1 VIILGLTGSIGMGK
15 STTAAM
21 LREEGIPVYDSDA
34 AVHELYATGGKAVE
48 PVGAAFPGAV
58 RDGAIDRARLGEL
71 VLGDHAAL
79 RKLESIVHPLVRETQ
94 AAFVRKHHAAGA
106 AAVVLDIPLLFE
118 SRADQIV
125 DAVIVVTAPPA
136 VQRRRLLA
144 RPGMTE
150 AKLAHIL
157 ARQVPDAEKREK
169 ADFLINTE
177 FGLEDVRNQVRAVL
191 AVLREAA

>member
-1 VIILGLTGSIGMGK
+1 MIILGLTGSIGMGK

-34 AVHELYATGGKAVE
+34 AVHELYAKGGKAVE

-58 RDGAIDRARLGEL
+58 RDGAIDRALLGKL
-71 VLGDHAAL
+71 ALGDNAAL
-79 RKLESIVHPLVRETQ
+79 KKLESIVHPLVRETQ

-106 AAVVLDIPLLFE
+106 PAVVLDIPLLFE

-150 AKLAHIL
+150 EKLAHIL
-157 ARQVPDAEKREK
+157 ARQIPDAEKREK

-177 FGLEDVRNQVRAVL
+177 FGLEDARNQVRAVL

>member
-1 VIILGLTGSIGMGK
+1 MGK

-34 AVHELYATGGKAVE
+34 AVHELYAKGGKAVE

-58 RDGAIDRARLGEL
+58 RDGAIDRALLGKL
-71 VLGDHAAL
+71 ALGDNAAL
-79 RKLESIVHPLVRETQ
+79 KKLESIVHPLVRETQ
-94 AAFVRKHHAAGA
+94 AAFVRKHHAAGVP
-106 AAVVLDIPLLFE
+106 AVVLDIPLLFE

-125 DAVIVVTAPPA
+125 DAVIVVTAPQA

-150 AKLAHIL
+150 EKLAHIL
-157 ARQVPDAEKREK
+157 ARQIPDAEKREK

-177 FGLEDVRNQVRAVL
+177 FGLEDARNQVRAVL